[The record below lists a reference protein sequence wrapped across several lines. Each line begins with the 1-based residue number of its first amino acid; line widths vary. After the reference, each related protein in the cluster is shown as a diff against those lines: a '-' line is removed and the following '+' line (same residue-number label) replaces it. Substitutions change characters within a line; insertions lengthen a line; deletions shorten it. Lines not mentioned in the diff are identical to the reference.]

1 MVSGD
6 RPVALPHGGGSGE
19 RKIPALR
26 FLVEAPAH
34 LVVVRFQS
42 VLPGIDVG
50 LGGTKL
56 AIGIANGRERK
67 LFHDDKTAQSS
78 VDHQSNA
85 GAVHLPRGGR
95 LSLLVVGS
103 NIAASSTYG

>member
-1 MVSGD
+1 MPGD
-6 RPVALPHGGGSGE
+6 RFIALPHGKGSANRE
-19 RKIPALR
+19 IPALR
-26 FLVEAPAH
+26 FLVEAPAR
-34 LVVVRFQS
+34 LVVARSQS
-42 VLPGIDVG
+42 DLPGSDAR

-56 AIGIANGRERK
+56 AISIAIGRERK
-67 LFHDDKTAQSS
+67 LFHDDKTARSS
-78 VDHQSNA
+78 VVHQSNA